1 MASGPNT
8 NRITRSVAKTPVL
21 TTATACRSALTG
33 VGATMA
39 AGSQL
44 WSGITAFLANP
55 KRNSAKTA
63 ESSAGWAATTAAGRM
78 PPGRKSSVPATL

>member
-1 MASGPNT
+1 MASTPNT
-8 NRITRSVAKTPVL
+8 NRKTRSVAKTPVF

-44 WSGITAFLANP
+44 CSGITAFLARPN
-55 KRNSAKTA
+55 RNNAN
-63 ESSAGWAATTAAGRM
+63 TT
-78 PPGRKSSVPATL
+78 